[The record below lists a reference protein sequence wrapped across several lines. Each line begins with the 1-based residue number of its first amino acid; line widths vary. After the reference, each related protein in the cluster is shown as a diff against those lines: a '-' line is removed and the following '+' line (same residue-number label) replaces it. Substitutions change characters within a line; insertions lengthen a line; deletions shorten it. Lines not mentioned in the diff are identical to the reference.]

1 MKKGLVFLL
10 LAVAVLQ
17 INAAPTS
24 TDRDT
29 PAELP
34 VYWDLTKAIEESYEY
49 EFGFYKNST
58 GTAFENDTLTLTSQ
72 KETTG
77 VLTGKGAAYIKW
89 EIAAPMAIELS
100 LSGNGAM
107 SGRSEEGLTNT
118 PVNWKAS
125 WSPSNE
131 VSISPENAAS
141 VTTGS
146 IGSAEAGTASYQPV
160 TIITHNGSTSQYI
173 SSGYCKIDIETANA
187 FTAEAGTYSATLIL
201 GVKNN

>member
-1 MKKGLVFLL
+1 MKRGLIFLL
-10 LAVAVLQ
+10 LTVAAFQ
-17 INAAPTS
+17 TYASTTS
-24 TDRDT
+24 KDRDI

-34 VYWDLTKAIEESYEY
+34 VYWDLTNDIEEAYSYN
-49 EFGFYKNST
+49 FGFYKDNA
-58 GTAFENDTLTLTSQ
+58 GTSFENDTLTLTSQ
-72 KETTG
+72 YETTG

-107 SGRSEEGLTNT
+107 SGKSEEGLTNT

-131 VSISPENAAS
+131 VSISPANAAS

>member
-160 TIITHNGSTSQYI
+160 TIITHNGSTSQCI

>member
-10 LAVAVLQ
+10 SAVAVLQ
-17 INAAPTS
+17 INAATTS

-72 KETTG
+72 NETTG